1 MLTSRRRQALVA
13 LVLSA
18 ALAGCGGSS
27 GGSGTA
33 AGGGSARRR
42 IAVIPK
48 GTTHEFWKSIHA
60 GAVKA
65 GREYG
70 ADIIW
75 KGPVREDDRDEQIK
89 VVETFIGE
97 GVDGIVIAPLDDRAL
112 VPVLNDA
119 RARKLPVVI
128 MDSPVQWDGAVSFV
142 ATDNEKGGVLA
153 ADRMGQ
159 VLAGKGDIVVMRYQE
174 GSASTM
180 EREKGF
186 LDTIASKYPG
196 IHVVSS
202 NQYGGATTESA
213 FATAER
219 LLSTYSRVQ
228 GIFCPNESTTFGMLR
243 ALDGAG
249 LAGKVHFVGF
259 DATDKLVEA
268 LRQGQLDGLVVQ
280 NPMRM
285 GEEAVRLLLDQL
297 NGKTVPARVDT
308 GATMVTK
315 ENVDNP
321 DVHALL
327 TPDLAA
333 YLD

>member
-1 MLTSRRRQALVA
+1 MLTSRRRQAMVA

-60 GAVKA
+60 GAVKG

-119 RARKLPVVI
+119 RARTLPVVI

-285 GEEAVRLLLDQL
+285 GEEAVRLLVDKL

-315 ENVDNP
+315 DNVDHP